1 MPLIM
6 QLDADTKKA
15 TSKIKAASK
24 TAGANVKKLEQD
36 SVVSANKMSSSF
48 KSLAGIAG
56 IGSVSIAL
64 RAATKQL
71 IGFETAMAEVSTL
84 VDTTQVNMGE
94 LNKDILRLTT
104 VIPRSA
110 IDISKGLYQ
119 TLSAGITDTGEAL
132 FFLEEASKA
141 AVAGISDT
149 QTAVTIAAA
158 VMNAFGKEV
167 KDVTNIN
174 DILFLTVKEGVTNFE
189 QLAASLGNVVTIAA
203 QTGVSFEEV
212 AAATAA
218 LTKSGLKTAEAVTA
232 IRGVLVAV
240 LKQSGQSVTAAAKLG
255 LQFDVQALKA
265 KGLTGFLKDVGEATQ
280 GDAEITQKLFGRVEA
295 LTAVLALAG
304 DQSETYTTILD
315 KMSTA
320 SGTANEA
327 FEKLNETTE
336 SQIQLLKNRLNVD
349 LQSLSGAILPS
360 IVFAFDSF
368 LFALSPVNT
377 LLDKQAG
384 FVKNAKE
391 NFSEIIPTLGGFATA
406 MMNAAI
412 AQAEFLKAGVSTTKE
427 TDEVS
432 LLQRRSEQV
441 EAIEGRELKIRDI
454 SEERITLILQALGI
468 SRETFDL
475 QRDLVLLA
483 QDKVLLEEASNTII
497 TTRLKKVNEIFNLEI
512 QARINAINAAEAT
525 EEADKNSEGIARN
538 QQRAAAAAGTF
549 SQNLARALIS
559 GQGLEKSLL
568 SAAINLGLSFLPG
581 GSLFGRFAHGGIAP
595 GGFVP
600 SIAGEGGGAPEI
612 IQSATPIRVTPLT
625 THNTRSITMPV
636 TIQVIQ
642 QIDEFTLQDQIIPM
656 MNELAADGAR
666 ILASEVI

>member
-6 QLDADTKKA
+6 KLDADTKPA
-15 TSKIKAASK
+15 TSKIKSASK
-24 TAGANVKKLEQD
+24 SAGASVKKLEKD
-36 SVVSANKMSSSF
+36 SVTSAAKMSSSF

-56 IGSVSIAL
+56 IGSVSVAL
-64 RAATKQL
+64 GAATKQL
-71 IGFETAMAEVSTL
+71 IGFQTAMAEVSTL

-141 AVAGISDT
+141 AVAGLSDT

-158 VMNAFGKEV
+158 VMNAFGKDV

-189 QLAASLGNVVTIAA
+189 QLASAMGNVVTIAA

-240 LKQSGQSVTAAAKLG
+240 LKQSSQSVRAAASLG

-315 KMSTA
+315 KMASA

-327 FEKLNETTE
+327 FEKLNETAE
-336 SQIQLLKNRLNVD
+336 SQIQLFKNRLNVD
-349 LQSLSGAILPS
+349 LQSFSGIILPGV
-360 IVFAFDSF
+360 VFALDSF
-368 LFALSPVNT
+368 LFALSPVAT
-377 LLDKQAG
+377 LLDKYDAAVKRGKKSTEEFVESIPKAPEIPIVPFELEG
-384 FVKNAKE
+384 FVEELE
-391 NFSEIIPTLGGFATA
+391 NFSVESFVEDVRKMEAALAGLGIGLEELEPRALRFRDVFAIENLDLIGRDFTGLFKEGA
-406 MMNAAI
+406 KATEDMREEVEGISQAQKNAA
-412 AQAEFLKAGVSTTKE
+412 L
-427 TDEVS
+427 
-432 LLQRRSEQV
+432 
-441 EAIEGRELKIRDI
+441 
-454 SEERITLILQALGI
+454 
-468 SRETFDL
+468 
-475 QRDLVLLA
+475 
-483 QDKVLLEEASNTII
+483 
-497 TTRLKKVNEIFNLEI
+497 
-512 QARINAINAAEAT
+512 
-525 EEADKNSEGIARN
+525 
-538 QQRAAAAAGTF
+538 AAGTF

-559 GQGLEKSLL
+559 GEGLEKALL
-568 SAAINLGLSFLPG
+568 GAAIQLGLSFIPG
-581 GSLFGRFAHGGIAP
+581 GSLFGGFFGHGGTAP
-595 GGFVP
+595 GGFIP
-600 SIAGEGGGAPEI
+600 SIAGEGSGGAEI
-612 IQSATPIRVTPLT
+612 IQSATPIKVTPLT

-642 QIDEFTLQDQIIPM
+642 QIDEFTLQDILIPM
-656 MNELAADGAR
+656 MNELATDGAR